1 VNELRD
7 RLTEEFAD
15 EEARYAYAESL
26 VNTYVS
32 EQIRR
37 LMDDRGLSQEELGAL
52 IGTKQSGISRLQKR
66 DYSAWKVET
75 LRKVARAFGVRLCI
89 SFEEFGTIL
98 EDVGSFTPEN
108 LTPRAFRNDPVFYP
122 PAETKRRER
131 KAARAHAP
139 TIDKEDSAISSR
151 RPTTGV
157 SKKRSRRTDSR
168 RRPARAASQ
177 RRKR

>member
-1 VNELRD
+1 VNELLD
-7 RLTEEFAD
+7 RLKESFED
-15 EEARYAYAESL
+15 EERRYTYAEAL

-32 EQIRR
+32 EQIKR
-37 LMDDRGLSQEELGAL
+37 LMDNRGLSQEELGAL
-52 IGTKQSGISRLQKR
+52 IGTKQSGVSRLQKR

-75 LRKVARAFGVRLCI
+75 LRKLARAFGVRLCI
-89 SFEEFGTIL
+89 SFEEFGTIVD
-98 EDVGSFTPEN
+98 DVAGFTPEN
-108 LTPRAFRNDPVFYP
+108 LTPRAFADDPVFHP
-122 PAETKRRER
+122 TAAGRRT
-131 KAARAHAP
+131 P
-139 TIDKEDSAISSR
+139 TIEKEQSAIPSR

>member
-1 VNELRD
+1 VTELID
-7 RLTEEFAD
+7 HLKESFKD
-15 EEARYAYAESL
+15 EERRYTYAEAL

-32 EQIRR
+32 EQIKR
-37 LMDDRGLSQEELGAL
+37 LMDDRGLSQEDLAVL

-75 LRKVARAFGVRLCI
+75 LRKLARAFGVRLCI
-89 SFEEFGTIL
+89 SFEEFGTIPN
-98 EDVGSFTPEN
+98 DVAGFTPEN
-108 LTPRAFRNDPVFYP
+108 LAPRAFANDPVFH
-122 PAETKRRER
+122 PA
-131 KAARAHAP
+131 AAGRHAP